1 MRCAAP
7 KLVPLLLAAALGA
20 QSGAKFA
27 SNRSSEPLAAEFS
40 LDKAVVFMDD
50 AARMWN
56 TKQGC
61 VTCHTNGLYLIARA
75 TNGGSNPAPT
85 YRETRKLASSYLKD
99 YVSRGKSQKG
109 QRGAVEGLVATA
121 SFLAI
126 SDMATQRRLSAS
138 TKAGLDHIWGLQSEG
153 GAWSKWLKCRWPPY
167 EVDDHF
173 GVTLAAIALGKT
185 PPSYRRRKVTRVAE
199 QRLRSYMNAHP
210 PANLHHK
217 GMMLW
222 VAANLED
229 VVEPEQRDRWIG
241 ELREHQRGDGGWRLA
256 DLGDDRWRRPKDDAS
271 KLPSDAYATG
281 FAVFVLRQ
289 AGVAATDVA
298 LQRGLEWLRERQ
310 RASGRWFV
318 RSPRRDGKH
327 YISHAATQFAV
338 MAFMSCSQ
346 ER

>member
-1 MRCAAP
+1 MRCEAP
-7 KLVPLLLAAALGA
+7 GIVALLLAAALGA
-20 QSGAKFA
+20 QSEVKFA
-27 SNRSSEPLAAEFS
+27 ANRSSEPLAAAFS
-40 LDKAVVFMDD
+40 LDKAVAFMDD
-50 AARMWN
+50 AARTWN
-56 TKQGC
+56 TTRGC

-75 TNGGSNPAPT
+75 SKADFTRAAA

-99 YVSRGKSQKG
+99 YVSGGKSQKG

-126 SDMATQRRLSAS
+126 SDMATQRRLSA
-138 TKAGLDHIWGLQSEG
+138 TTREGLDYIWGLQSEE
-153 GAWSKWLKCRWPPY
+153 GAWSEWLKCRWPPY

-173 GVTLAAIALGKT
+173 GATLAAVALGKT
-185 PPSYRRRKVTRVAE
+185 PSSYRRRKTTRAAE
-199 QRLRSYMNAHP
+199 QKLRSYLGAHP

-229 VVEPEQRDRWIG
+229 VVAPKQRDRWVR
-241 ELREHQRGDGGWRLA
+241 ELREHQRDDGGWRLS
-256 DLGDDRWRRPKDDAS
+256 DLGDDQWRRPKDEAAQ
-271 KLPSDAYATG
+271 LPSDAYATG
-281 FAVFVLRQ
+281 FAVFALRQ
-289 AGVAATDVA
+289 GGVAADDEA
-298 LQRGLEWLRERQ
+298 LQRGLHWLRGQQ

-338 MAFMSCSQ
+338 MAFASCGV
-346 ER
+346 E